1 MMLTFGKFGAGNMGI
16 EEMRYDDWKYL
27 VRYGILVGLGMLAV
41 LKLIV
46 DLFTNTGAF
55 IADLGVVAGGVL
67 LLNIA
72 CRALTE
78 G

>member
-1 MMLTFGKFGAGNMGI
+1 MLTFGKFGAGNMGI

-55 IADLGVVAGGVL
+55 IADLGVVAGGIL